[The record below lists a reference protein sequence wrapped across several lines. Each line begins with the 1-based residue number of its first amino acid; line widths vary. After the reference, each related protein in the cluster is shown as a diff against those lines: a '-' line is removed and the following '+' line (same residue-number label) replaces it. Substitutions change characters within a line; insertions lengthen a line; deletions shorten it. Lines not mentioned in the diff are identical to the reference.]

1 MANIKASLITD
12 INFSLIE
19 EYKTYILTSKPIA
32 EGGDR
37 STSGKLQIKLEKA
50 LGEEVFGAKKVV
62 GDGRFEQDWFIDDKA
77 AAQEIASNLGMFQ
90 IDKDGVLR
98 IEGKL
103 QTKGADSATTTGIG
117 GTVLFNKNTLDFSI
131 LKEIRRNLGSI
142 DKLRKEEEAIAFED
156 LILNQLKKPGTTPAD
171 RFNYLEKNAPKTIH
185 NPAYNKS
192 KNLVIFSKTAGS
204 LQAYNIFF
212 PRSKFK
218 TPIFGVNVTDR
229 TIKYQVQT
237 AFEKSIVEKL
247 NSAATVGINKQNEKE
262 QLSLQKSLASRVK
275 VARTK
280 TTSITFGQETKT
292 KASSK
297 ENITIIYYT
306 TNSMPVSKAKIRGG
320 RKLTYKPV
328 QGPSLVDITV
338 AVRGRTKLRM
348 RRGLGEPNP
357 PKIFERSGT
366 FRSSIEAIANMRT
379 NSIEYFY
386 TPYYQSLERYGYE
399 INELVEG
406 SIRSIAQAQFN
417 RRFNLTRRN
426 T

>member
-1 MANIKASLITD
+1 MSNIKASLITN
-12 INFSLIE
+12 IGNPSLLA
-19 EYKTYILTSKPIA
+19 EYA
-32 EGGDR
+32 EYVRTTDQ
-37 STSGKLQIKLEKA
+37 STRGNLQIKLEKA
-50 LGEEVFGAKKVV
+50 LGEQVFGAKKVAR
-62 GDGRFEQDWFIDDKA
+62 DDRFEQDWFIDDKA
-77 AAQEIASNLGMFQ
+77 AAQEIANNLGMFQ

-103 QTKGADSATTTGIG
+103 QTKGVSSDSTTGIG
-117 GTVLFNKNTLDFSI
+117 TTVLFNKNTLDFSI
-131 LKEIRRNLGSI
+131 LKEIRRNLGSTN
-142 DKLRKEEEAIAFED
+142 KLRKEEEAIAFED
-156 LILNQLKKPGTTPAD
+156 LILNQLKKQGTTPAD

-218 TPIFGVNVTDR
+218 PPIFGVSITDR

-237 AFEKSIVEKL
+237 AFEKSIVKELK
-247 NSAATVGINKQNEKE
+247 SATTTGINKQNEKE
-262 QLSLQKSLASRVK
+262 QLSLEKSLASKLK

-280 TTSITFGQETKT
+280 TTSITFGKETKT

-306 TNSMPVSKAKIRGG
+306 TNSMPVSSAKIRGG
-320 RKLTYKPV
+320 RKLTYSPV

-348 RRGLGEPNP
+348 RRGSGNPRP
-357 PKIFERSGT
+357 PKIYERTGD
-366 FRSSIEAIANMRT
+366 FRSSIEAVADLRANT
-379 NSIEYFY
+379 IQYFY
-386 TPYYQSLERYGYE
+386 TPYYERLERYGYE
-399 INELVEG
+399 INDLVEG
-406 SIRSIAQAQFN
+406 SIRSVAQAQFKRN
-417 RRFNLTRRN
+417 FNLIRRN

>member
-1 MANIKASLITD
+1 
-12 INFSLIE
+12 
-19 EYKTYILTSKPIA
+19 
-32 EGGDR
+32 
-37 STSGKLQIKLEKA
+37 
-50 LGEEVFGAKKVV
+50 
-62 GDGRFEQDWFIDDKA
+62 
-77 AAQEIASNLGMFQ
+77 
-90 IDKDGVLR
+90 
-98 IEGKL
+98 
-103 QTKGADSATTTGIG
+103 
-117 GTVLFNKNTLDFSI
+117 LFNKNTLDFSI

-156 LILNQLKKPGTTPAD
+156 LILNQLKKPGTSAA

-218 TPIFGVNVTDR
+218 PPIFGVNVTDR

-297 ENITIIYYT
+297 ESISIIYYT

-328 QGPSLVDITV
+328 QGPSLIDITV

>member
-1 MANIKASLITD
+1 MANIKASLITN
-12 INFSLIE
+12 IGNPSLLA
-19 EYKTYILTSKPIA
+19 EYAEYIRTT
-32 EGGDR
+32 DQTTR
-37 STSGKLQIKLEKA
+37 SNLQRKLETA
-50 LGEEVFGAKKVV
+50 LGEQVFGAKKTVS
-62 GDGRFEQDWFIDDKA
+62 DGRFEQDWFIEDKA
-77 AAQEIASNLGMFQ
+77 AAQEIAKNLGMFT

-103 QTKGADSATTTGIG
+103 QIKGKDSSTLTNIG
-117 GTVLFNKNTLDFSI
+117 GTVLLGKQTLDFSI
-131 LKEIRRNLGSI
+131 LKEIRRNLGSTN
-142 DKLRKEEEAIAFED
+142 KLRKEEEAIAFED
-156 LILNQLKKPGTTPAD
+156 LILNQLKKEGTSAA

-218 TPIFGVNVTDR
+218 PPIFGVSVRDR
-229 TIKYQVQT
+229 TIKYEVQT
-237 AFEKSIVEKL
+237 AFEKSIVRAL
-247 NSAATVGINKQNEKE
+247 NSAATTGISKQNEKE
-262 QLSLQKSLASRVK
+262 QLDLQNSLASRLK

-280 TTSITFGQETKT
+280 TTAITFGRATKT
-292 KASSK
+292 RAKPK
-297 ENITIIYYT
+297 ENISIIYYT

-328 QGPSLVDITV
+328 QGPSLIDITV

-348 RRGLGEPNP
+348 RRGSGNPRP
-357 PKIFERSGT
+357 PKIYERSGD
-366 FRSSIEAIANMRT
+366 FRSSIEAIADMRSNT
-379 NSIEYFY
+379 IQYFY
-386 TPYYQSLERYGYE
+386 TPYYDRLEKYGYE
-399 INELVEG
+399 INDLVEG
-406 SIRSIAQAQFN
+406 SIRSVAQAQFN